1 MLLRGLFL
9 LMVVIA
15 AWLSMQQVHEAGHV
29 LGAAVSG
36 GKVERVV
43 LAPWM
48 ISRTDLSANPRPLVV
63 VWAGPLCGVLA
74 PLCLWGLLARTNI
87 AFLTR
92 FFAGFCLVA
101 NGAYIGGGSFA
112 EIGDCGEMLRHGA
125 AVWQLWLFGSLT
137 VPAGFTLWN
146 GQGPAFARAPSRGS
160 WVFVAIWL
168 AATLAVGVYFQEPP
182 N

>member
-1 MLLRGLFL
+1 M
-9 LMVVIA
+9 
-15 AWLSMQQVHEAGHV
+15 
-29 LGAAVSG
+29 
-36 GKVERVV
+36 
-43 LAPWM
+43 
-48 ISRTDLSANPRPLVV
+48 
-63 VWAGPLCGVLA
+63 
-74 PLCLWGLLARTNI
+74 
-87 AFLTR
+87 
-92 FFAGFCLVA
+92 VA

-146 GQGPAFARAPSRGS
+146 GEGPAFARAPSRGS